1 MTQRMQSMAR
11 ALNTAVDP
19 VQVADAVFAALR
31 DELQVDAATFALVDE
46 RGRLQTLRRFG
57 YDPDDPADALLD
69 ALRPEGPLL
78 KNGDPLF
85 AGSRNELR
93 RQRPEVHAA
102 VRTGRFRALA
112 VIPLVVSDHTIGAV
126 VARWAATRELTEP
139 DRGFLFAIT
148 GAAAQAV
155 ERARLTVTEFV
166 SLERSQQ
173 LHHLSSALAAA
184 TTPRDVARAAAPG
197 PRGPRCPRRSGAGPG
212 RGNRTLSCLAGSGR
226 AALLTRTRVP
236 LEWSSGREAVSS
248 RGAPP

>member
-1 MTQRMQSMAR
+1 MQLRTARWETKNERRRHVAAEMTQRMQSMAR

-166 SLERSQQ
+166 NLERSQQ

-184 TTPRDVARAAAPG
+184 TTPRDVANAAVTAGLEALGAHAAVVRVPVPG
-197 PRGPRCPRRSGAGPG
+197 T
-212 RGNRTLSCLAGSGR
+212 RTLSCLAGSGR
-226 AALLTRTRVP
+226 AAL
-236 LEWSSGREAVSS
+236 
-248 RGAPP
+248 